1 MTYRVGIDIGGTFT
15 DMVFLTGTGGALT
28 LKVPSTPDDY
38 SRGIAEG
45 LVQVFEGGA
54 IDGTAIDEV
63 IHGTTIATNAILE
76 RRGVK
81 TGLITTEGFRDV
93 LEIRRLR
100 MPRLYDL
107 TWEKP
112 KALAARADRIEVTER
127 VDHQGG
133 VLIPLD
139 EDSARA
145 AIDRLIANEVEAIAV
160 SLINAYANGAHEQRI
175 LELIREKAPDLPVCI
190 SSEIL
195 PEIKE
200 YERTSTAVVNAYILP
215 VVAHYLTALSAALER
230 LGIESP
236 LLVMQSSG
244 GAMGV
249 AAACQRPIH
258 IIESGPAAGV
268 VGGAEVAAKLG
279 FEDTLTFDMGGT
291 TAKAAI
297 IEGGAFDRVGEMDV
311 GAGINFAARLLKG
324 GGHHV
329 RVPAI
334 DIAEVGAGGGSLV
347 RIDAGGALAVG
358 PESAGAVPGPI
369 CYRQGGTVPTVT
381 DANVVLGFV
390 NPDYLVGGEL
400 ALDAGG
406 AAVAIEEQIAKPLG
420 VSVDEAAFGIHRVA
434 NATMARALRSVSS
447 ERGRDPRRFAL
458 MAFGGNGPVHAATLA
473 RSLDI
478 TTILVPPT
486 AGVFSA
492 LGLLFPATEHHYV
505 RTFKREVAELRV
517 AEVEAAYGGLEAD
530 GRHELAGEGYGE
542 AAMEF
547 ERFADL
553 RYRGENTEL
562 TVPAGGGNGLVDDM
576 VAAFGA
582 EHERTYGYQSDDEVV
597 ELVNLRLIARGLSE
611 EKRVPDALEVTTQ
624 AGADMA
630 RQPRSVYFGP
640 EHGRMETEV
649 VDREAISP
657 EWRAGPLIIEEYDS
671 TTVVPPDCRIR
682 RVDWQVL
689 EIDVGRQEA
698 R

>member
-1 MTYRVGIDIGGTFT
+1 MSYRVGIDIGGTFT
-15 DMVFLTGTGGALT
+15 DLVFLTANGDALT

-45 LVQVFEGGA
+45 LTQVFQSGDITGPTIA
-54 IDGTAIDEV
+54 EV

-76 RRGVK
+76 HRGVK

-100 MPRLYDL
+100 MPKLYDL

-112 KALAARADRIEVTER
+112 KPLASRADRAEVIERINHQGDVLTPLDEGTALAA
-127 VDHQGG
+127 
-133 VLIPLD
+133 
-139 EDSARA
+139 
-145 AIDRLIANEVEAIAV
+145 IDKLLANGVEAIAV
-160 SLINAYANGAHEQRI
+160 SLINAYTNGNHERRI
-175 LELIREKAPDLPVCI
+175 GELIAERAPGLPVCL
-190 SSEIL
+190 SSLIL

-200 YERTSTAVVNAYILP
+200 YERTSTTVVNAYILP
-215 VVAHYLTALSAALER
+215 VVSRYLTALSAALER
-230 LGIESP
+230 LSVAAP

-249 AAACQRPIH
+249 EAACLRPIH

-279 FEDTLTFDMGGT
+279 IENLLTFDMGGT

-297 IEGGAFDRVGEMDV
+297 IENGAFDRVGELDV
-311 GAGINFAARLLKG
+311 GAGINYAARLLKG

-329 RVPAI
+329 GVPAI
-334 DIAEVGAGGGSLV
+334 DIAEVGAGGGSVV
-347 RIDAGGALAVG
+347 RIDAGGSLAVG
-358 PESAGAVPGPI
+358 PESAGAIPGPI
-369 CYRQGGTVPTVT
+369 CYGKGGTNPTVT

-400 ALDAGG
+400 VLDAK
-406 AAVAIEEQIAKPLG
+406 AAADAIETQIAAPRG
-420 VSVDEAAFGIHRVA
+420 VSIDEAAFGIHRVA
-434 NATMARALRSVSS
+434 NAAMTRALRAVSS

-478 TTILVPPT
+478 ETILIPPT

-505 RTFKREVAELRV
+505 RTLMREVEDIHATDVAASYNTLEDEGRREL
-517 AEVEAAYGGLEAD
+517 ES
-530 GRHELAGEGYGE
+530 EGYSGDNI
-542 AAMEF
+542 EF

-562 TVPAGGGNGLVDDM
+562 TVPVPSNDTKLDATVRGFGN
-576 VAAFGA
+576 
-582 EHERTYGYQSDDEVV
+582 EHERTYGYQSNDEVV
-597 ELVNLRLIARGLSE
+597 VVVNLRLIARGLDE
-611 EKRVPDALEVTTQ
+611 QKRVPEALQVTTQ
-624 AGADMA
+624 AGHNMA
-630 RQPRSVYFGP
+630 RQTRSVYFGP
-640 EHGRMETEV
+640 QYGRLETRV
-649 VDREAISP
+649 VDRADVTETGLD
-657 EWRAGPLIIEEYDS
+657 GPLIIEEYDS
-671 TTVVPPDCRIR
+671 TTVVPPGCHIQRDA
-682 RVDWQVL
+682 WHVL
-689 EIDVGRQEA
+689 RLNLGDE
-698 R
+698 

>member
-1 MTYRVGIDIGGTFT
+1 MSYRIGVDIGGTFT
-15 DMVFLTGTGGALT
+15 DMVFLTSQGAALT

-45 LVQVFEGGA
+45 LAQVFAAGEIEASA
-54 IDGTAIDEV
+54 ITEV
-63 IHGTTIATNAILE
+63 IHGTTVATNAILE
-76 RRGVK
+76 HRGVK
-81 TGLITTEGFRDV
+81 TGLITTDGFRDV

-100 MPRLYDL
+100 MPKLYDL

-112 KALAARADRIEVTER
+112 KPLAARADRVEVIGR
-127 VDHQGG
+127 VNHKGE
-133 VLIPLD
+133 VLTPLD
-139 EDSARA
+139 ESSAAA
-145 AIDRLIANEVEAIAV
+145 AIDKLLANGVEAIAV
-160 SLINAYANGAHEQRI
+160 SLINAYANGDHEQRI
-175 LELIREKAPDLPVCI
+175 GAMLAARAPEVPFCL

-200 YERTSTAVVNAYILP
+200 YERTSTVVVNAYILP
-215 VVAHYLTALSAALER
+215 VVARYLTALSASLAR
-230 LGIESP
+230 LGVTAP

-249 AAACQRPIH
+249 EAACQRPIH

-279 FEDTLTFDMGGT
+279 FADVLTFDMGGT

-297 IEGGAFDRVGEMDV
+297 IEGGSFDRVGELDV
-311 GAGINFAARLLKG
+311 GAGINYAARLLKG

-329 RVPAI
+329 GVPAI

-347 RIDAGGALAVG
+347 RIDAGGSLAVG

-400 ALDAGG
+400 ALDAG
-406 AAVAIEEQIAKPLG
+406 AAAAAIETQIAEPLG

-434 NATMARALRSVSS
+434 NAAMTRALRSVSS

-473 RSLDI
+473 GSLDI
-478 TTILVPPT
+478 RTILVPPT

-505 RTFKREVAELRV
+505 RTLKREILDLRA
-517 AEVEAAYGGLEAD
+517 AEVSAVYEEMEAD
-530 GRHELAGEGYGE
+530 GRRELASEGYGE
-542 AAMEF
+542 DKIEF

-562 TVPAGGGNGLVDDM
+562 TVPVTDGGGIG
-576 VAAFGA
+576 AATIRAFGD
-582 EHERTYGYQSDDEVV
+582 EHERTNGYQSEDEVV
-597 ELVNLRLIARGLSE
+597 VLVNLRLIARGLGAE
-611 EKRVPDALEVTTQ
+611 TRVPEALQVTTQ
-624 AGADMA
+624 AGGSAS
-630 RQPRSVYFGP
+630 RRPRSVYFGP
-640 EHGRMETEV
+640 SQGRLETPV
-649 VDREAISP
+649 VDRGDITETGL
-657 EWRAGPLIIEEYDS
+657 EGPLIVEEYDS
-671 TTVVPPDCRIR
+671 TTVVPPGCRIR
-682 RVDWQVL
+682 RDRWRVL
-689 EIDVGRQEA
+689 RLDMGAEQE
-698 R
+698 

>member
-1 MTYRVGIDIGGTFT
+1 MSYRVGIDIGGTFT
-15 DMVFLTGTGGALT
+15 DMVFLTEAGEALT
-28 LKVPSTPDDY
+28 LKLPSTPDDY

-45 LVQVFEGGA
+45 LAEVFGA
-54 IDGTAIDEV
+54 GEIGAAEIAEV

-76 RRGVK
+76 RQGVK
-81 TGLITTEGFRDV
+81 TGLVTTEGFRDV

-112 KALAARADRIEVTER
+112 KALAARADRVEVAER
-127 VDHQGG
+127 VDHEGR
-133 VLIPLD
+133 VLTPLD
-139 EDSARA
+139 EASAIQ
-145 AIDRLIANEVEAIAV
+145 AIDKLLANGVEAIAV
-160 SLINAYANGAHEQRI
+160 TLINAYANGEHERRI
-175 LELIREKAPDLPVCI
+175 GELIAERAPELPVCL
-190 SSEIL
+190 SSVIL

-215 VVAHYLTALSAALER
+215 VVARYLSGLAAALER
-230 LGIESP
+230 LGVAAP

-249 AAACQRPIH
+249 EAACERPIH

-268 VGGAEVAAKLG
+268 VGGAEIAAKLG
-279 FEDTLTFDMGGT
+279 FEDVLTFDMGGT

-297 IEGGAFDRVGEMDV
+297 IEGGAYDRVGELDV
-311 GAGINFAARLLKG
+311 GAGINYAARLLKG

-347 RIDAGGALAVG
+347 RIDAGGSLAVG
-358 PESAGAVPGPI
+358 PESAGAGPI
-369 CYRQGGTVPTVT
+369 CYGQGGEVPTVT

-400 ALDAGG
+400 ALDAG
-406 AAVAIEEQIAKPLG
+406 AAAEAIRSQIAEPLG

-434 NATMARALRSVSS
+434 NAAMTRALRAVSS

-458 MAFGGNGPVHAATLA
+458 MAFGGNGPVHAVTLA

-478 TTILVPPT
+478 GTILVPPT

-505 RTFKREVAELRV
+505 RTFKREIQDLLPADVL
-517 AEVEAAYGGLEAD
+517 AAYGALEAA
-530 GRHELAGEGYGE
+530 GRRELESEGYGE
-542 AAMEF
+542 DRIEF

-562 TVPAGGGNGLVDDM
+562 TVPVGDGDDIVDAA
-576 VAAFGA
+576 VSAFGD

-597 ELVNLRLIARGLSE
+597 VLVNLRLIARGLSD
-611 EKRVPDALEVTTQ
+611 EKRVPEALRVTTQ
-624 AGADMA
+624 AGGGVV
-630 RQPRSVYFGP
+630 RRPRSVYFGP
-640 EHGRMETEV
+640 RYGRLEAAV
-649 VDREAISP
+649 VDRAEITEAGLD
-657 EWRAGPLIIEEYDS
+657 GPLIVEEYDS

-682 RVDWQVL
+682 LDAWQVL
-689 EIDVGRQEA
+689 RLDVGAEQES
-698 R
+698 

>member
-1 MTYRVGIDIGGTFT
+1 MKYRVGIDIGGTFT
-15 DMVFLTGTGGALT
+15 DMVFLTSDGSVLT

-45 LVQVFEGGA
+45 LAQVFQAGDIAASA
-54 IDGTAIDEV
+54 ISEV

-76 RRGVK
+76 HRGVK
-81 TGLITTEGFRDV
+81 TGLITTLGFRDV

-100 MPRLYDL
+100 MPKLYDL
-107 TWEKP
+107 TWQKP
-112 KALAARADRIEVTER
+112 KPLAARADRAEVTGR
-127 VDHQGG
+127 IDHQGN
-133 VLIPLD
+133 VLTPLD
-139 EDSARA
+139 EGSVVA
-145 AIDRLIANEVEAIAV
+145 AIEKLLDNRVEAIAV
-160 SLINAYANGAHEQRI
+160 CLINAYANGDHERRI
-175 LELIREKAPDLPVCI
+175 GELISARAPDLPVCL

-215 VVAHYLTALSAALER
+215 VVGQYLTALSASLER
-230 LGIESP
+230 LGVTAP

-249 AAACQRPIH
+249 GAACLRPIH

-279 FEDTLTFDMGGT
+279 FEDVLTFDMGGT

-297 IEGGAFDRVGEMDV
+297 IEGGAFDRVGELDV
-311 GAGINFAARLLKG
+311 GAGINYGARFLKG

-329 RVPAI
+329 GVPAI

-347 RIDAGGALAVG
+347 RIDAGGSLAVG

-369 CYRQGGTVPTVT
+369 CYGQGGTVPTVT

-400 ALDAGG
+400 TLDAG
-406 AAVAIEEQIAKPLG
+406 AAAAAIKTQIADPLG

-434 NATMARALRSVSS
+434 NAAMTRALRSVSS

-478 TTILVPPT
+478 GSILIPPT

-505 RTFKREVAELRV
+505 RTLKRELQDLDG
-517 AEVEAAYGGLEAD
+517 AEVAAAYAALEAD
-530 GRHELAGEGYGE
+530 GRRELASEGYDDGQI
-542 AAMEF
+542 EF
-547 ERFADL
+547 ERSADL

-562 TVPAGGGNGLVDDM
+562 TVPVGGDDGSIGEAT
-576 VAAFGA
+576 VRAFGD
-582 EHERTYGYQSDDEVV
+582 EHERTNGYQSADEVV
-597 ELVNLRLIARGLSE
+597 ILVNLRLIARGLGTES
-611 EKRVPDALEVTTQ
+611 RVPESLQVTTQ
-624 AGADMA
+624 AGGAVR

-640 EHGRMETEV
+640 KYGRLETAV
-649 VDREAISP
+649 VDRGDISEAGMD
-657 EWRAGPLIIEEYDS
+657 GPLIVEEYDS
-671 TTVVPPDCRIR
+671 TTVVPPGCRIR
-682 RVDWQVL
+682 RDAWQVL
-689 EIDVGRQEA
+689 QLDVGMEQE
-698 R
+698 